1 MQTPSQRAE
10 MPSTM
15 SQAEILDYLYEH
27 RLLSVKQAQLTPL
40 AGGVSSDIM
49 LVEEG
54 TNKFVVKRSLEKL
67 RVADDWHC
75 STARNITECEAIR
88 YASRLF
94 PANVPRILHADS
106 ERRLF
111 VMEYF
116 GSDFSP
122 WKSQLLDGI
131 VDLSIAEVIG
141 KLLAKMHTASWRAD
155 DVRKRFDTGADF
167 FALRIEP
174 YLLTTGLR
182 HPTLKQ
188 IYQNEADRIQSTA
201 LALVHGDWSAKNFLV
216 SKDRV
221 VILDWEAAWFGDPA
235 FDAAFFLNLIYLKSL
250 FRSDK
255 FEKFMDLTRVFRT
268 VYGRQ
273 MYRYDS
279 QLESR
284 ILSLTLMLMLARID
298 GKSPVEYITSQADKD
313 LVRSFTRKAL
323 LDEVDNWG
331 EVDRRWQQSVKER

>member
-1 MQTPSQRAE
+1 
-10 MPSTM
+10 
-15 SQAEILDYLYEH
+15 
-27 RLLSVKQAQLTPL
+27 LLCGNQAQLTPL

-54 TNKFVVKRSLEKL
+54 ARKSVLKRSLEKL
-67 RVADDWHC
+67 RVEDDWRC

-88 YASRLF
+88 YASGLF
-94 PANVPRILHADS
+94 PDNLPRILHADS

-116 GSDFSP
+116 GSEFSP

-131 VDLSIAEVIG
+131 VDLNVAESIG
-141 KLLAKMHTASWRAD
+141 TLLAKMHTASWRAD
-155 DVRKRFDTGADF
+155 DVRRRFDTGANF

-174 YLLTTGLR
+174 YLLTTSQH
-182 HPTLKQ
+182 HPELKQ
-188 IYQNEADRIQSTA
+188 IYQNEADRLQRTA

-221 VILDWEAAWFGDPA
+221 VILDWEVAWFGDPA
-235 FDAAFFLNLIYLKSL
+235 FDAAFFLTLVYLKSL

-255 FEKFMDLTRVFRT
+255 FEEFIDLTRVFRS
-268 VYGRQ
+268 VYGQQ
-273 MYRYDS
+273 MYQHDS
-279 QLESR
+279 QLEQR
-284 ILSLTLMLMLARID
+284 IIRLTLMLMLARID
-298 GKSPVEYITSQADKD
+298 GKSPVEYITSEADKH
-313 LVRSFTRKAL
+313 LVRSFTRQAL
-323 LDEVDNWG
+323 LDDLDNWG